1 MVTDGTCDQSFRL
14 SSRDGLPVVTTP
26 AEIDFRNAAQ
36 LGEVLASASMD
47 HATVIVDMSANVLC
61 DSSGL
66 AEFIKALKRAQAA
79 GGELRL
85 VMVSSH
91 VPKVFKATGLD
102 RLVKIFGTLSAAV
115 TPSHAYSPMWS

>member
-1 MVTDGTCDQSFRL
+1 MRSGQCETAAL
-14 SSRDGLPVVTTP
+14 P
-26 AEIDFRNAAQ
+26 AEIDFANATT
-36 LGEVLASASMD
+36 LGEALVSASTD

-66 AEFIKALKRAQAA
+66 AELIKALKRAQAA

-91 VPKVFKATGLD
+91 VRNVFKATGLD
-102 RLVKIFGTLSAAV
+102 RLVKTFGTLSAAV
-115 TPSHAYSPMWS
+115 APPPAESHDVAGVSA

>member
-14 SSRDGLPVVTTP
+14 SSRVGLPVVTTP

-85 VMVSSH
+85 VMCDWSWFRPMYLRSSRR
-91 VPKVFKATGLD
+91 PAWTGSSRYLA
-102 RLVKIFGTLSAAV
+102 LSLRR
-115 TPSHAYSPMWS
+115 